1 MIKINDLKM
10 MNDTKINYYMEYE
23 PQNEKKL
30 LKHRIIKEV
39 LKIDNC
45 FLNMKKEE
53 VIQILKDIGI
63 EENKINLVYSNIF
76 FRG

>member
-1 MIKINDLKM
+1 MIQLNDLKM
-10 MNDTKINYYMEYE
+10 MNDIKINYYAEYE

-53 VIQILKDIGI
+53 AVQILKDIGI
-63 EENKINLVYSNIF
+63 EENKINLVYNNIV
-76 FRG
+76 RG